1 MRVALHR
8 FLTHVGSIENNID
21 LRDNLVKFGR
31 ESLGVSGPATAE
43 LHRMVRTIRESGLQ
57 PVLNGSILLLTA
69 ATEQFVKDLMIA
81 YLARLPRIV
90 PVYRDLPGDIR
101 AANEQQTGEV
111 LKDGHPDIGPSDVD
125 RFVRNLGD
133 CLAGVTPYILNGEAI
148 ALNDR
153 NLDARRLRLMMRRL
167 GVDSIWGLI
176 GNTTPLKEWSGQ
188 NRPDVAASRA
198 QAILNEFVSNRNHI
212 AHRVGNVEP
221 GPDVVRAYISL
232 WRALARSL
240 VEGLGTFWGFY
251 SAAVIHNFGPV

>member
-8 FLTHVGSIENNID
+8 FLFQVESIENNID
-21 LRDNLVKFGR
+21 LRDNLVNFGR
-31 ESLGVSGPATAE
+31 ETLGLAGPATAE
-43 LHRMVRTIRESGLQ
+43 LHRMVRSIRESGLQ
-57 PVLNGSILLLTA
+57 PVLNGSILLLAA

-90 PVYRDLPGDIR
+90 PVYRDLPGDVR

-111 LKDGHPDIGPSDVD
+111 LKDGHPEIGPSDVD

-133 CLAGVTPYILNGEAI
+133 CLAGVTPYTLNGEAI

-167 GVDSIWGLI
+167 GIDSIWGLI
-176 GNTTPLKEWSGQ
+176 GNTRPLKEWSGQ
-188 NRPDVAASRA
+188 NRPNVAESRA
-198 QAILNEFVSNRNHI
+198 QALLNEFVDNRNHI

-232 WRALARSL
+232 WCALARSL
-240 VEGLGTFWGFY
+240 VEGLGIFWGFY
-251 SAAVIHNFGPV
+251 SDAILHKFGPV